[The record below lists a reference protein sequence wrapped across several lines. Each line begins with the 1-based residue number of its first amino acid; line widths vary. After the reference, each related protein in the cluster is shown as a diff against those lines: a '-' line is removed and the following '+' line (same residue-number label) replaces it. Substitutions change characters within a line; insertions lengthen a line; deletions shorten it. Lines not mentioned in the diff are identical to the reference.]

1 MDMMVNSE
9 NMSQNIV
16 FPVFPVFP
24 AHFSFCGVQDKKRLE
39 VGCMVNAFS

>member
-9 NMSQNIV
+9 NMSQNI
-16 FPVFPVFP
+16 VFPVFP